1 MNYGAGIDVA
11 EALTNAAVG
20 LVVSWA
26 ATYWLLPIWGFTPS
40 LTASGGITTMFFA
53 LSFVRAWV
61 LRGFFRR
68 YAAPMRDG
76 D

>member
-1 MNYGAGIDVA
+1 
-11 EALTNAAVG
+11 
-20 LVVSWA
+20 
-26 ATYWLLPIWGFTPS
+26 
-40 LTASGGITTMFFA
+40 MFFA

>member
-1 MNYGAGIDVA
+1 MSDDAGMDVA
-11 EALTNAAVG
+11 EALTNASVG
-20 LVVSWA
+20 WFVSCA
-26 ATYWLLPIWGFTPS
+26 ATYWLLPIWGLTPS

-53 LSFVRAWV
+53 LSFVRALV

-68 YAAPMRDG
+68 FAAPMGDG